1 MENKE
6 TIYYE
11 ITIKHLNGTTI
22 QLTTDFEEYEYL
34 AEEYQETIENKNN
47 EIGFSVVNCLLTNT
61 HFYLPYSI
69 LKNSILMS
77 KKVKL

>member
-22 QLTTDFEEYEYL
+22 QITTDFEEYEYL
-34 AEEYQETIENKNN
+34 SEEYQETIENKNN
-47 EIGFSVVNCLLTNT
+47 EIGFWFNCLLTNT
-61 HFYLPYSI
+61 HIYLPHSI